1 MDEDEGGKY
10 LQSLNSNDEISL
22 KKSDANLLLME
33 NPPDN

>member
-22 KKSDANLLLME
+22 KKSDVDLLLLE
-33 NPPDN
+33 NCPDN